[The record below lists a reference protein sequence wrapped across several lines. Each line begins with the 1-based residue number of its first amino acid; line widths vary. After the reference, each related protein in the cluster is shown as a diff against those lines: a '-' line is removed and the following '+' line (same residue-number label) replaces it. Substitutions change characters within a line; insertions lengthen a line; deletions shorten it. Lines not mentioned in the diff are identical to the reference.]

1 LKLVAADYPR
11 NGLAQEGWCKLTPAR
26 IESGGGWCAYVLEFD
41 CTERTKGYFLDT
53 GLTDLDIDEIEFG
66 DVVIKCIG
74 GYVYLISESGIA
86 VLPSNALGYTQ
97 MVVSEDALAFSNF
110 LELLVIHCDGVVRH
124 AYSIVVDNLE
134 IVSLENSEIRLTGM
148 LTPGGDDERWSL
160 DLEDIPV
167 VKVAFL

>member
-1 LKLVAADYPR
+1 MKLVATDYPR
-11 NGLAQEGWCKLTPAR
+11 NGLAQEGWCKLTPDR
-26 IESGGGWCAYVLEFD
+26 IEGGGGWCAYVLEFD
-41 CTERTKGYFLDT
+41 CTERAKGYFLDT

-97 MVVSEDALAFSNF
+97 MVVSEEALAFSNF
-110 LELLVIHCDGVVRH
+110 LEILVIHVDGVVRH

-134 IVSLENSEIRLTGM
+134 IVSMEKSQVILTGM
-148 LTPGGDDERWSL
+148 RSYSGDNERWSL
-160 DLEDIPV
+160 ALTDIPV
-167 VKVAFL
+167 FEVVFL

>member
-1 LKLVAADYPR
+1 MKLVDADYPR
-11 NGLAQEGWCKLTPAR
+11 NGLAQEGWCRLTPAR

-110 LELLVIHCDGVVRH
+110 LELLVIHFDGVVRH